1 MLSPQPFHQQCW
13 GFYRE
18 GQDSTKM
25 KQYKHTLCR
34 DKRNNGPCV
43 GTNNGQQQSL
53 IESNKIFF
61 TPVVKML
68 GTLLL
73 TCMVNLFRT
82 FLLSLNFITYFPAKF
97 EPFRI
102 HQAL

>member
-1 MLSPQPFHQQCW
+1 M
-13 GFYRE
+13 
-18 GQDSTKM
+18 
-25 KQYKHTLCR
+25 
-34 DKRNNGPCV
+34 

>member
-1 MLSPQPFHQQCW
+1 
-13 GFYRE
+13 
-18 GQDSTKM
+18 M
-25 KQYKHTLCR
+25 KQYKHTLYR
-34 DKRNNGPCV
+34 DKKNNGPCV
-43 GTNNGQQQSL
+43 GTNNEQHQSL

-73 TCMVNLFRT
+73 TYMVNLYRT
-82 FLLSLNFITYFPAKF
+82 FLLSLNFITCFPEKF